1 MLNDPKMFKNDGYG
15 IMINKTKYYIYC
27 LASDITK
34 FEQQCPEL
42 KMANMEMLRTAGPLM
57 ATWGCLKKFC
67 THMLKYSD
75 LLKTEH
81 VVLKKLKK
89 KLKGAKEAK

>member
-1 MLNDPKMFKNDGYG
+1 
-15 IMINKTKYYIYC
+15 
-27 LASDITK
+27 
-34 FEQQCPEL
+34 
-42 KMANMEMLRTAGPLM
+42 M

-67 THMLKYSD
+67 THMLKCSD